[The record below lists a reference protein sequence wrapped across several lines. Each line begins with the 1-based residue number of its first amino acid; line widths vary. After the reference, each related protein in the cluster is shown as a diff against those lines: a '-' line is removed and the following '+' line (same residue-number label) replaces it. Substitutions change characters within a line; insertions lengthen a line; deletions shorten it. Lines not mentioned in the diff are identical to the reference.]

1 MASKQYYIEYG
12 SDLVMKRIK
21 DNLTNYIP
29 DSYLQP
35 NKAVDMWVQT
45 IAAAYQKVYLFWFTR
60 MMDIQV

>member
-35 NKAVDMWVQT
+35 NKASDMWVQT
-45 IAAAYQKVYLFWFTR
+45 IAAAYQKVGHYVFS
-60 MMDIQV
+60 IEG